1 MKLVITNQN
10 SDLIQF
16 AKKCDIRKDVTFT
29 PFIDEKDKVIL
40 YKMSLMVYYASL
52 YEGFGVPII
61 EAQACHIPVI
71 TSNIS
76 SMPEVMGNSA
86 IFVNPYEIKEIEEA
100 IITLF
105 HDQLLRE
112 RLIHNG
118 YSNALKYTWEKSA
131 KELHDILHNEW
142 INTN

>member
-1 MKLVITNQN
+1 MIKVDKHIDKNIAIYA
-10 SDLIQF
+10 LIKSNF
-16 AKKCDIRKDVTFT
+16 RNKICDSSF
-29 PFIDEKDKVIL
+29 
-40 YKMSLMVYYASL
+40 
-52 YEGFGVPII
+52 

-76 SMPEVMGNSA
+76 SMPEAAGNSA